1 MFVPIVDGLLLPLS
15 KAAPAI
21 RAVLAEIPKLFST
34 NKNVETIVLPTVQ
47 AGLDALKVS
56 IFWKNRIGNCTSLK
70 CDIEQSSQIDF
81 SEKAPLLD
89 IK

>member
-56 IFWKNRIGNCTSLK
+56 IFRKNRIGNCVSLK
-70 CDIEQSSQIDF
+70 DVILSKVRKLVSLR
-81 SEKAPLLD
+81 KHPY
-89 IK
+89 

>member
-56 IFWKNRIGNCTSLK
+56 IFRKNRIGNCVSLK
-70 CDIEQSSQIDF
+70 GVILSKVRKLVSLR
-81 SEKAPLLD
+81 KHPY
-89 IK
+89 